1 VTTTSQPAA
10 YSPISSDTIDTIT
23 ISGTDTIAWDSLTA
37 TDTSN
42 SITYVSSPSSYTYST
57 SGTITFP
64 SISTVQIGAITSID
78 TSSFKINLPE
88 EWVNQFPDFD
98 RVQKMCKEYPGLAIA
113 FDKFKTTYKLVR
125 DDYDT
130 PKNKRPRP

>member
-1 VTTTSQPAA
+1 MTTTSQPTA
-10 YSPISSDTIDTIT
+10 YSPTSSNTIDTVT
-23 ISGTDTIAWDSLTA
+23 ISGTDTIDWCSLT
-37 TDTSN
+37 TMDTSN
-42 SITYVSSPSSYTYST
+42 SITYVSSPASYTYST

-64 SISTVQIGAITSID
+64 SISTVQIGTLASID
-78 TSSFKINLPE
+78 TSAFTINLPE

-130 PKNKRPRP
+130 PKNKRPKP

>member
-1 VTTTSQPAA
+1 VTTISQPVA
-10 YSPISSDTIDTIT
+10 YSPTSSNDIDTIT
-23 ISGTDTIAWDSLTA
+23 ISGTDTIDFSSISTI
-37 TDTSN
+37 DTSN

-78 TSSFKINLPE
+78 TSSFTINLPE

>member
-1 VTTTSQPAA
+1 M
-10 YSPISSDTIDTIT
+10 T
-23 ISGTDTIAWDSLTA
+23 ISGTDTIDWCSLT
-37 TDTSN
+37 TMDTSN

-57 SGTITFP
+57 GGTITFP
-64 SISTVQIGAITSID
+64 SISTAQISTITSID
-78 TSSFKINLPE
+78 TSSLAINLPE

>member
-1 VTTTSQPAA
+1 MTTTSQPTA
-10 YSPISSDTIDTIT
+10 YSPTSSDTIDTVT
-23 ISGTDTIAWDSLTA
+23 ISGTDTIDWGSL
-37 TDTSN
+37 TSN

-57 SGTITFP
+57 NGTIAFP
-64 SISTVQIGAITSID
+64 SISTAQIGAITSID
-78 TSSFKINLPE
+78 TSSFAINLPQ

-130 PKNKRPRP
+130 PKNKRPKP